1 MYGPNR
7 LGLLP
12 STQACL
18 ELPDGVA
25 RPASEQQRMLFD
37 REWCMQTLKPTTAN
51 TDSPPNTTALIT
63 SGCGLNMEQT
73 RTVLS
78 INGPNH
84 LGGCGL
90 IHIRAV
96 FVRGAHGLPVH
107 VP

>member
-37 REWCMQTLKPTTAN
+37 RECIYKPY
-51 TDSPPNTTALIT
+51 SPRQ
-63 SGCGLNMEQT
+63 QT
-73 RTVLS
+73 RTVL
-78 INGPNH
+78 PT
-84 LGGCGL
+84 
-90 IHIRAV
+90 R
-96 FVRGAHGLPVH
+96 RP
-107 VP
+107 